1 MVSQE
6 DIVKEVLSKDIQ
18 NKFTT
23 ILFNMLDDFDFRK
36 TNKNVFT
43 AYLYLRRHIVRK
55 ARFNSINKTLYKKY
69 YKNGL
74 LAASIPVSKIAEAF
88 GMKPNNKAV
97 VIKWI
102 TSMKQYGWIKTT
114 NTNIGKGKP
123 QSVYVLGTH
132 TVGDNG
138 HCVEECYFDNIDV
151 E

>member
-55 ARFNSINKTLYKKY
+55 ARFNSINKTLYNSTANQPRQ
-69 YKNGL
+69 KN
-74 LAASIPVSKIAEAF
+74 AIPITAVIIFSVSR
-88 GMKPNNKAV
+88 
-97 VIKWI
+97 
-102 TSMKQYGWIKTT
+102 QY
-114 NTNIGKGKP
+114 
-123 QSVYVLGTH
+123 
-132 TVGDNG
+132 
-138 HCVEECYFDNIDV
+138 
-151 E
+151 